1 MLKNFLQPY
10 NNYMDIKI
18 MKKYVFYY
26 DETNNYRKV
35 RITEK
40 GSNDFKVMFDNST
53 LGGICFEKS
62 KKRYGSPK
70 IAKVLNSQGIKVSQ
84 KMVARGM
91 KKLGLRSIIV
101 KNLIIVV
108 VKR

>member
-1 MLKNFLQPY
+1 
-10 NNYMDIKI
+10 